1 MKGQTNYIMINT
13 KTVLIPA
20 VIYARFSSSGQREE
34 SITGQIREC
43 QAFADRSGYR
53 IIDIY
58 EDRAKTGTN
67 ADRPAFQQMI
77 KDAAHKQFQ
86 AVIVWKLDRFS
97 RDKYDAARYKHVL
110 SQYGVKVVSAMEP
123 ISSSPEGVIM
133 ESLLEGMAQYYS
145 MDLSMKVK
153 RGNRESALEHKTVG
167 MRMLGYRPDAT
178 DHFEIDPDTAPIVK
192 RIFTEYVSGR
202 SSKDIIDGL
211 NSDGIRT
218 RTGNAWKK
226 ASLAHILKNERYAG
240 TYIFGDYREDNAMP
254 AIISHDTWETA
265 QRIMNAHKKKPA
277 ASRTVKY
284 LLTGKIFC
292 GMCGSPMIGESAK
305 SKTGRMYYYYHDT
318 SKGCKMRRM
327 SKDKIEDRVIEFL
340 ASLVNDDTFINQ
352 LEDAIEQGIVT
363 RTTKDR
369 LASLEDRQDELT
381 AALARAKEEVPVF
394 SRNEVIEVLRHMRGN
409 PSDERYRQKLVDIF
423 LNAVYIFRDDGMLTI
438 SVNYQGERGEPM
450 SYDVALDVKSSSLEY
465 RGLPVAAKRE
475 HYAVPISDTVCAFAV
490 RL

>member
-1 MKGQTNYIMINT
+1 
-13 KTVLIPA
+13 
-20 VIYARFSSSGQREE
+20 
-34 SITGQIREC
+34 
-43 QAFADRSGYR
+43 
-53 IIDIY
+53 
-58 EDRAKTGTN
+58 
-67 ADRPAFQQMI
+67 MI

-352 LEDAIEQGIVT
+352 LADLVVQAAQERNAKNNEADSIQAQLQDVQNRINHLEDAIEQGIVT